1 MIGVFYI
8 GEPRF
13 TNIGL
18 FNHQKLYSR
27 LRENWPIEIYDY
39 TWNQAWPRDCAS
51 DLAGVVQVWDFYQG
65 LSRVPEKYIIKI
77 RTDVWFTDAA
87 VDAVVKEM
95 GLIVDGHNDLSYI
108 GMELTTDYAE
118 TYNRIEAKGIPK
130 VQDFVIAAN
139 RTRIAPDDSAM
150 WSQNSH
156 KKLKSGNRTF
166 KTLMLEDT
174 QAYTVRTT
182 MPLIRRHYDNPTD
195 WEITYDFVNQYN
207 KVEQARA
214 WWYLKKPKDNNA

>member
-1 MIGVFYI
+1 MVGLATTMIGVFYI

-18 FNHQKLYSR
+18 SNHQKLYSR

-108 GMELTTDYAE
+108 IEL
-118 TYNRIEAKGIPK
+118 
-130 VQDFVIAAN
+130 
-139 RTRIAPDDSAM
+139 
-150 WSQNSH
+150 
-156 KKLKSGNRTF
+156 
-166 KTLMLEDT
+166 
-174 QAYTVRTT
+174 
-182 MPLIRRHYDNPTD
+182 
-195 WEITYDFVNQYN
+195 
-207 KVEQARA
+207 
-214 WWYLKKPKDNNA
+214 KPKGFPKFRTL